1 MFQYILLKKTSV
13 LVKSIHISVGPTK
26 HQSSLCAKTAFLA
39 NLCQSSKKGRITFV
53 PKLLQKQKAERQ
65 ISITTFSLTPKKKQE
80 QRVKRK

>member
-65 ISITTFSLTPKKKQE
+65 ISITTFSTYPEKETGAKSKT
-80 QRVKRK
+80 